1 MREQLIRLLEPE
13 VEALGFELVEL
24 EFNAHRGG
32 GLLRLYIDKPASAVM
47 PTALP
52 EPSESAFEQE
62 SQGGV
67 HVDDCA
73 LVSRRVSEVLDVA
86 DPIKSAYTLEVSSPG
101 FDRPLR
107 TRAHWE
113 RFVGHRVRV
122 ETALPRDGRK
132 RWTGRL
138 DAVKDDGTVLLDVDG
153 KAVELGLDEIRH
165 GRLVPDFDTAGVR

>member
-1 MREQLIRLLEPE
+1 
-13 VEALGFELVEL
+13 
-24 EFNAHRGG
+24 
-32 GLLRLYIDKPASAVM
+32 
-47 PTALP
+47 
-52 EPSESAFEQE
+52 
-62 SQGGV
+62 QGGV
-67 HVDDCA
+67 HEDAGA
-73 LVSRRVSEVLDVA
+73 LDSRRESEVLDVA